1 MASVR
6 VALGN
11 DDIGWCLASVSDLI
25 GTVAN
30 QGLAVRWRRRVRNEE
45 DVLSALVLPKI
56 ESDASSRNYGRFII
70 GPLESGYGIT
80 LGNALRRVLLR
91 SLPGAAVTSIR
102 VNDVHHEFSDIAGVR
117 EDTTQL
123 ILQIK
128 QLRLKMYSE
137 EAARLRLDVR
147 GEGTVVAGDI
157 QAPPEVELIN
167 PDLYLFTADAPDA
180 QVEIE
185 MTVETGRGYSPAEER
200 ERLPIGEL
208 PVDAIFS
215 PVRKVNYSVERARV
229 GQMTNYDRLLMEI
242 WTDGTIR
249 PNEALS
255 QAAQILV
262 THLRLVAGVSDEIVS
277 VEPAEVEEEEGIPRE
292 IYETPIEQLD
302 LSVRVF
308 NSLKRTG
315 ITSVGEVLEMLERGE
330 EAMLTIRNFGEKS
343 LTELKG
349 RLHDKGFLPH
359 DDLDADDIGEED
371 LVEVV

>member
-1 MASVR
+1 M
-6 VALGN
+6 
-11 DDIGWCLASVSDLI
+11 
-25 GTVAN
+25 
-30 QGLAVRWRRRVRNEE
+30 
-45 DVLSALVLPKI
+45 SALVLPKI
-56 ESDASSRNYGRFII
+56 ESDASSRNYGRFSI

-102 VNDVHHEFSDIAGVR
+102 INGVYHEFSDIPGVK
-117 EDTTQL
+117 EDTTL
-123 ILQIK
+123 LVLQIK

-137 EAARLRLDVR
+137 EPARLRLDVR

-157 QAPPEVELIN
+157 QAPPEVEIIN
-167 PDLYLFTADAPDA
+167 PDLYLFTIDSADTA
-180 QVEIE
+180 VEIE
-185 MTVETGRGYSPAEER
+185 MTVESGRGYSPAEER

-215 PVRKVNYSVERARV
+215 PVRKVNYNVERARV
-229 GQMTNYDRLLMEI
+229 GQMTNYDRLIMEV

-262 THLRLVAGVSDEIVS
+262 THLRLVAGASEEVLPLE
-277 VEPAEVEEEEGIPRE
+277 AEEVGEEEGIPRE

-315 ITSVGEVLEMLERGE
+315 ITSVGEILEMLERGE
-330 EAMLTIRNFGEKS
+330 DAMLTIRNFGEKS
-343 LTELKG
+343 LVELKDKL
-349 RLHDKGFLPH
+349 RVKGFLPE
-359 DDLDADDIGEED
+359 DDQETDEFEEGD
-371 LVEVV
+371 L